1 MKRLLTLLGFLGCI
15 AGSWAQD
22 AVSQN
27 YPVNQANRAD
37 GREISTYAIV
47 HEMLKQTTPRCAYKE
62 GMSKTEFKEWQNR
75 LSNAM
80 GITKQKKVA
89 DHYGLQPFF
98 YFLTLPATYSPLVI
112 LSRGSE

>member
-1 MKRLLTLLGFLGCI
+1 MGCM

-47 HEMLKQTTPRCAYKE
+47 HEMLKQTAPRCAYK
-62 GMSKTEFKEWQNR
+62 
-75 LSNAM
+75 
-80 GITKQKKVA
+80 
-89 DHYGLQPFF
+89 
-98 YFLTLPATYSPLVI
+98 
-112 LSRGSE
+112 